1 MTVYTDFIT
10 KETIVGKPEFFDITE
25 EVQAIVSKSRIEN
38 GLATVFT
45 PSATSAVILNE
56 NDKFLFLDLFDVLEK
71 IVPKV
76 LRMGQ
81 YRHPD
86 PHHID
91 DILNAHS
98 HLRTSIM
105 GQSQTVPIIDGKL
118 HLGTY
123 QRIIFLELED
133 IRKRKRKICVQV
145 IGE

>member
-1 MTVYTDFIT
+1 MAVYTNFIT
-10 KETIVGKPEFFDITE
+10 KETNLGKPEFFDITD
-25 EVQAIVSKSRIEN
+25 EVQSIVSKSGIKN
-38 GLATVFT
+38 GLTTVFT
-45 PSATSAVILNE
+45 PSATSSIILNE
-56 NDKFLFLDLFDVLEK
+56 DDKFLFSDFFDVFEK
-71 IVPKV
+71 IAPKA
-76 LRMGQ
+76 LRLGH

-86 PHHID
+86 PHHVD
-91 DILNAHS
+91 DFLNAHS
-98 HLRTSIM
+98 HLRCSIT